1 MKKVGGECPEETN
14 SWEEVEVNR
23 LLNTLTNAP
32 PLNQNR
38 EDVLLWIYDPSCS
51 FSIRS
56 PHNQWEIVS
65 LPKPESLAIIWRN
78 AGPLKMHCFGWLAY
92 FGKIKKGVILRGV
105 GCLDLQSNG

>member
-38 EDVLLWIYDPSCS
+38 EDGLLWIYDPSCS
-51 FSIRS
+51 FSKRS
-56 PHNQWEIVS
+56 LHNQWEIVS
-65 LPKPESLAIIWRN
+65 LPKPESLAIVWRN
-78 AGPLKMHCFGWLAY
+78 AAPPRMQCFGWLAY
-92 FGKIKKGVILRGV
+92 FRKLKTA
-105 GCLDLQSNG
+105 DLLMRVV